1 MLSNAQA
8 VFSRS
13 IKYYWL
19 FWFFCRLAKVF
30 RIFFFLQVM
39 FLVQELFL
47 AASKVAT
54 RLDDADGFQGDNF
67 LWLHISGIC
76 REENYMI
83 LL

>member
-30 RIFFFLQVM
+30 RIFFLQVM
-39 FLVQELFL
+39 FFGSR
-47 AASKVAT
+47 A
-54 RLDDADGFQGDNF
+54 
-67 LWLHISGIC
+67 
-76 REENYMI
+76 
-83 LL
+83 LLSS